1 MTVERLIKELSRY
14 NPKARVRLHGE
25 EGEELLFVRSL
36 VKDGDNVWVEGESEN
51 DIEEEIIARFKS
63 AVEEGIDETDV
74 YADMLE
80 IGIDVDMVRR
90 NMYDETADHMEKYC
104 KEHGLL

>member
-1 MTVERLIKELSRY
+1 MTVERLIKELKKY

-25 EGEELLFVRSL
+25 EGEELLFVMSL
-36 VKDGDNVWVEGESEN
+36 VKDEDNVWVEGESEN
-51 DIEEEIIARFKS
+51 DMGEEIGARFNA
-63 AVEEGIDETDV
+63 AVEEGLDETDV

-90 NMYDETADHMEKYC
+90 NTDDETADHMEKYC